1 MHSFFQPVFFFL
13 FLLLLH
19 FSKNEARTKKNGGAS
34 IRTFHIN
41 FTIFRC
47 MWPFNWVGVSSYPY
61 DLLIGTFDFD
71 VLRLYGSNE
80 SKRRIL
86 AFTTRSFLLN
96 IEFIHLYKSPSNL
109 NRFFTENMSLKLNL
123 FLLKLRHNNPIM

>member
-19 FSKNEARTKKNGGAS
+19 FSANEARAKKNGGSS
-34 IRTFHIN
+34 IRAFHIN
-41 FTIFRC
+41 FTILRC
-47 MWPFNWVGVSSYPY
+47 MWPFNWAWVSSYPY
-61 DLLIGTFDFD
+61 KLLLGTFDFD
-71 VLRLYGSNE
+71 VLRLSGSNE

-96 IEFIHLYKSPSNL
+96 IKFIHLYKSPSNL
-109 NRFFTENMSLKLNL
+109 NGVFAENMSLKLTL
-123 FLLKLRHNNPIM
+123 FLLKRRHNNPIM